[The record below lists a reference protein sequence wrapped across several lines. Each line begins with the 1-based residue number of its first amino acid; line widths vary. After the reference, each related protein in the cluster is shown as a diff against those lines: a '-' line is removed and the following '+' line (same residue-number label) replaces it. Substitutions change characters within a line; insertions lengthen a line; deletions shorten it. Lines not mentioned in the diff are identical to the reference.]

1 MMEATQLLKKIVSE
15 LPYALKQKLIM
26 NDAESAI
33 SDIFSKNLKV
43 LFFKTRLKTYRWQHF
58 NKATCKHLCQQRY
71 VVFGF
76 LFCFFHKMQFTVVA
90 V

>member
-1 MMEATQLLKKIVSE
+1 MMEATQLLKKIVSG

-43 LFFKTRLKTYRWQHF
+43 LLFKTRLKTYRWQHF

-71 VVFGF
+71 VVFG

-90 V
+90 L